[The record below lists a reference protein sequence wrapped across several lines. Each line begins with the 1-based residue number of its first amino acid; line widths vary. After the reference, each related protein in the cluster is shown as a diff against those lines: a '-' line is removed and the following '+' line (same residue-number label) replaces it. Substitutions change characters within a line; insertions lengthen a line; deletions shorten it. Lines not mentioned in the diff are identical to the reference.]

1 LQVAD
6 LLRQIA
12 SLQRPVCCDASE
24 GTDPFEGKRQLFQ
37 RTHRTALSH
46 VQTQLL
52 PALSKMFPS
61 KFGVMA
67 WWVLASFGVIAL

>member
-24 GTDPFEGKRQLFQ
+24 GTDPFEGK
-37 RTHRTALSH
+37 
-46 VQTQLL
+46 QLL
-52 PALSKMFPS
+52 CFSFVSHLFSPS
-61 KFGVMA
+61 FAVSPRIVKNVSIEIRSDGLVSNSVM
-67 WWVLASFGVIAL
+67 